1 MSSFLA
7 ETPRVPE
14 AVAPVAV
21 VSTPDPVCDLFASR
35 SLREH
40 YVRGVLGVV
49 LAVAAVV
56 LATVSSPLFLLL
68 LVGSVLSWRGCISC
82 WTLGLGATRARVA
95 RADD

>member
-1 MSSFLA
+1 MSGSLVD
-7 ETPRVPE
+7 TPRLPE
-14 AVAPVAV
+14 AVGPVG
-21 VSTPDPVCDLFASR
+21 SGTPDPVCDLFASR

-56 LATVSSPLFLLL
+56 LAAVASPLFLLL

-82 WTLGLGATRARVA
+82 WTLGLTATRARVG
-95 RADD
+95 RVEG

>member
-7 ETPRVPE
+7 ETPRVPD
-14 AVAPVAV
+14 AVDPGAVSSAP
-21 VSTPDPVCDLFASR
+21 DLVCDLFASR

-40 YVRGVLGVV
+40 YVRGALGVV

-56 LATVSSPLFLLL
+56 LAAVASPLFLLL

-82 WTLGLGATRARVA
+82 WTLGLAATRARVG
-95 RADD
+95 RS